1 MSNATRI
8 VLVGLEV
15 LLADVLED
23 CLNQETGLC
32 VVGRLPERVV
42 LLTNGGGALNAD
54 AMVCSL
60 EPEAFARFCERVL
73 RKYPDLLAL
82 SIAPGRQAVLQCRLE
97 AQVVTYGNA
106 SLADLARI
114 IRESKRRTL

>member
-1 MSNATRI
+1 MSNAIRI
-8 VLVGLEV
+8 VFVELDE

-23 CLNQETGLC
+23 FLNREPGLQ
-32 VVGRLPERVV
+32 VVGRLPERD
-42 LLTNGGGALNAD
+42 LLLADCGEELNAD

-60 EPEAFARFCERVL
+60 EPHVFGRFCDRAL

-82 SIAPGRQAVLQCRLE
+82 SLASGRHAVLQCHLE
-97 AQVVTYGNA
+97 AQVVTHGNA

-114 IRESKRRTL
+114 IRERKLRPG

>member
-8 VLVGLEV
+8 ILVGLEV

-23 CLNQETGLC
+23 CLNREPGLR
-32 VVGRLPERVV
+32 VVGRLPERA
-42 LLTNGGGALNAD
+42 LLLADGGEALNAD
-54 AMVCSL
+54 TMVCSM
-60 EPEAFARFCERVL
+60 EPDVFARFCDRVL

-82 SIAPGRQAVLQCRLE
+82 SIAPGRRAILQCRLE
-97 AQVVTYGNA
+97 AQVVTHGNA

-114 IRESKRRTL
+114 IQG